1 MTDKAFSNDRVF
13 CFTSAAAIRQLS
25 EIFQKAINVLN
36 GKRNESKGISDADTK
51 ITQACEIIIFFCGKR
66 FNR

>member
-1 MTDKAFSNDRVF
+1 MLDTIHRLPLANEEKEMAV
-13 CFTSAAAIRQLS
+13 I
-25 EIFQKAINVLN
+25 KNV
-36 GKRNESKGISDADTK
+36 AK